1 MDNFRDEHLKINDDR
16 KVRVTLSDFKDRRDM
31 MILLTVRMND
41 LKGQN
46 VDKTAFKEAWY
57 RL

>member
-1 MDNFRDEHLKINDDR
+1 MDNFRDERLKINDDR
-16 KVRVTLSDFKDRRDM
+16 KVRITLSDFKDRRDM

-46 VDKTAFKEAWY
+46 ADKSAFS
-57 RL
+57 

>member
-16 KVRVTLSDFKDRRDM
+16 KVRITLSDFKDRRDM

-46 VDKTAFKEAWY
+46 VDKSAFS
-57 RL
+57 